1 MQEISHLEQLGNQVR
16 QTRAQMHEPSGFEP
30 LFSRG
35 HYERDTLGSL
45 EDQKRRAGQSREN
58 TVAMR
63 ENALLDLKLSLER
76 NNGRR
81 GMGPRS
87 PDLKRDTDIE
97 IPISQIEDI
106 SPHSI
111 DRKQKKSRRV
121 DKSPQNLSGGK
132 GGGANIVRSQE
143 SSKSG
148 QLSQKA
154 REAQRRYLTPD
165 LDNQGRQQV
174 PFKGKAGK
182 ALQKNILALNRR
194 VPKKNKQIEMV
205 GGGVA
210 GLKTSSMDASEQPEG
225 G

>member
-16 QTRAQMHEPSGFEP
+16 QTRGQMHEPSGFEP

-35 HYERDTLGSL
+35 HYERETLTAL
-45 EDQKRRAGQSREN
+45 EDQKRRTRDGQSREN

-63 ENALLDLKLSLER
+63 ENALIDLKLSLER

-81 GMGPRS
+81 GLRS
-87 PDLKRDTDIE
+87 PELKRDGDIE

-111 DRKQKKSRRV
+111 ERKQKKSRRF
-121 DKSPQNLSGGK
+121 DKSPQNVAK
-132 GGGANIVRSQE
+132 NVVRSQE

-174 PFKGKAGK
+174 PYKGKTGK
-182 ALQKNILALNRR
+182 VLEKNILALNRR
-194 VPKKNKQIEMV
+194 VPKKQKQIEL
-205 GGGVA
+205 GSA
-210 GLKTSSMDASEQPEG
+210 LKSSSI
-225 G
+225 